1 MKFSHYIDPT
11 IQRNMLSDT
20 LSGLILVV
28 VGIAGVVCYKFDGD
42 IELFILSIGAL
53 TCGVGVLAAGSVRKE
68 LYDYI
73 QGLEENRKVG
83 DGTTNLF

>member
-1 MKFSHYIDPT
+1 MMFSRDIDAAM
-11 IQRNMLSDT
+11 QRKMLSDT

-42 IELFILSIGAL
+42 IELFVLSIGAL
-53 TCGVGVLAAGSVRKE
+53 TCGLGVVAAGSVRKE

-73 QGLEENRKVG
+73 QGLEENSKG
-83 DGTTNLF
+83 D

>member
-1 MKFSHYIDPT
+1 MMFSRDIDAAM
-11 IQRNMLSDT
+11 QRKMLSDT

-53 TCGVGVLAAGSVRKE
+53 TCGLGVVAAGSVRKE

-73 QGLEENRKVG
+73 QGSEENRKG
-83 DGTTNLF
+83 D

>member
-1 MKFSHYIDPT
+1 MMFSRDIDT
-11 IQRNMLSDT
+11 AMQRKMLSDT

-53 TCGVGVLAAGSVRKE
+53 TCGLGVVAAGSVRKE

-73 QGLEENRKVG
+73 QGMEENRKV
-83 DGTTNLF
+83 

>member
-1 MKFSHYIDPT
+1 MKFNRDIDSAM
-11 IQRNMLSDT
+11 QRKMLSDT

-53 TCGVGVLAAGSVRKE
+53 TCGLGVVAAGSVRKE

-73 QGLEENRKVG
+73 QGLEENRKV
-83 DGTTNLF
+83 

>member
-1 MKFSHYIDPT
+1 MKFNHDIYT
-11 IQRNMLSDT
+11 AMQRKMLSDT

-28 VGIAGVVCYKFDGD
+28 VGIAGVVCYRFDGD

-53 TCGVGVLAAGSVRKE
+53 TCGLGVVAAGSVRKE

-73 QGLEENRKVG
+73 QGMEENRKV
-83 DGTTNLF
+83 

>member
-1 MKFSHYIDPT
+1 MMFSRDIDAAM
-11 IQRNMLSDT
+11 QRKMLSDS
-20 LSGLILVV
+20 LSGLIRVI

-53 TCGVGVLAAGSVRKE
+53 TCGLGVVAAGSVRKE

-73 QGLEENRKVG
+73 KGLEENSKG
-83 DGTTNLF
+83 D

>member
-1 MKFSHYIDPT
+1 MMFSRDIDAAM
-11 IQRNMLSDT
+11 QRKMLSDT

-53 TCGVGVLAAGSVRKE
+53 TCGLGVVAAGSVRKE

-73 QGLEENRKVG
+73 QGLEENRKV
-83 DGTTNLF
+83 